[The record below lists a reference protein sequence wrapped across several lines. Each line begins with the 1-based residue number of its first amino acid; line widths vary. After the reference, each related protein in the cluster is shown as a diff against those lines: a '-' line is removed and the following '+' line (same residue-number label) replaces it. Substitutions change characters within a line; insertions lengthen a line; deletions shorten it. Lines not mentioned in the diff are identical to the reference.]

1 MTVPRLSPVDRLRG
15 TGRASDRVFTEL
27 SEAIRDVR
35 LLPGEALSE
44 TDLAEQLQVS
54 RTPLREALAR
64 LADAGLVQV
73 VPQVGTRVARI
84 AMSDVQ
90 EARFVRETLELAVFE
105 EACAL
110 PVRDV
115 SVLRKVLGNQEA
127 AHAGG
132 DLPEFFR
139 QDEALHIEIF
149 RIGGH
154 PGAWQ
159 AVQRMKL
166 QLDRVRRLSLPDPS
180 TTRALIDEHRLIVD
194 ALADGRAAEGKAIVR
209 AHARRVVDQ
218 TPGMLAQHPDYF
230 TA

>member
-1 MTVPRLSPVDRLRG
+1 MPAPRLSPVDRLRG
-15 TGRASDRVFTEL
+15 TGRTSDRVFTEL
-27 SEAIRDVR
+27 SEAIRDLR

-54 RTPLREALAR
+54 RTPVREAVAR
-64 LADAGLVQV
+64 LVDAGLVQV

-84 AMSDVQ
+84 AMSDAQ
-90 EARFVRETLELAVFE
+90 EARFVRETLEVAVFE

-115 SVLRKVLGNQEA
+115 SVLREILGKQEA
-127 AHAGG
+127 AHADG
-132 DLPEFFR
+132 DLAEWFR
-139 QDEALHIEIF
+139 LDEALHIEIF

-159 AVQRMKL
+159 AVQRVKL

-180 TTRALIDEHRLIVD
+180 TTRDLIDEHRLIVD
-194 ALADGRAAEGKAIVR
+194 ALADGRTPDGCAAVR
-209 AHARRVVDQ
+209 AHARRVLEQ
-218 TPGMLAQHPDYF
+218 APKLLAQHPDYF
-230 TA
+230 TE